1 MSKCIVITHQHSLTS
16 PGGGTLSCLQIADHL
31 QKLGVDVLLLPT
43 SNEPAVD
50 IKASSTQVMPVS
62 PNKLHYL
69 LNGIG
74 IAKSVEKLIA
84 EKNIDAV
91 LSWDYEAAFLPKLLK
106 SKKIVFGTIA
116 SSPSYETWIKRETS
130 LRLLKAA
137 TDNWFRWRPL
147 KSADVVFVSS
157 IFTRTELTTLFKVAP
172 EKIKTIHRGIDTVFG
187 QVERSFKGE
196 ISQLIFYGTLAPLKG
211 VFDVIAAL
219 GSLAARGHD
228 RWTLKIAGWG
238 NEELLQQ
245 AIRDRQIEDKVI
257 LLGRLDSQALA
268 RELTWADLA
277 ILPSRAESFG
287 RAIAEAQAAGLPVIS
302 YDVGSVP
309 EVVEKDVTGWLVP
322 LARVDD
328 LAQAT
333 LQAMQDPQKTFAMGL
348 AGRERVTKLFSWE
361 QTAMAIL
368 KGIEEVKGNCY
379 EQQH

>member
-16 PGGGTLSCLQIADHL
+16 PGGGTLSCLQIAAHL
-31 QKLGVDVLLLPT
+31 QKLGVDVLLLPI
-43 SNEPAVD
+43 SKEPTVE
-50 IKASSTQVMPVS
+50 IKASSTQVMPVL

-69 LNGIG
+69 FNGIG
-74 IAKSVEKLIA
+74 IAKSVEKLIT

-116 SSPSYETWIKRETS
+116 SSPSYETWVKRKTS
-130 LRLLKAA
+130 LPLLKVA

-157 IFTRTELTTLFKVAP
+157 NFTRTELTTLFKVAP
-172 EKIKTIHRGIDTVFG
+172 EKIKTIHRGIDTIFG
-187 QVERSFKGE
+187 QVERSNRGE
-196 ISQLIFYGTLAPLKG
+196 ISQLIFYGSLAPLKG
-211 VFDVIAAL
+211 VFDVITAL
-219 GSLAARGHD
+219 GSLAARGHNQ
-228 RWTLKIAGWG
+228 WTLKIAGWG
-238 NEELLQQ
+238 NEELVKQ
-245 AIRDRQIEDKVI
+245 AIAELQIEDKVI

-322 LARVDD
+322 LDRVDD

-348 AGRERVTKLFSWE
+348 AGRERVTRLFSWE

-368 KGIEEVKGNCY
+368 KGIEEAKGNRY
-379 EQQH
+379 EQH